1 MEKSND
7 SDTTPEM
14 TEEIVQGIL
23 GQVVSD
29 IPSHNQ
35 LDGMAEEHEETG
47 SNEPVEIAQEVQ
59 ETRQIPSISKEASAE
74 SSTDST
80 SEMDNVYHVKWIGW
94 NSNKTPIVTQNS
106 NGPCP
111 MLAIANVL
119 LLRGKMSLP
128 DGCEIV
134 SSEQLLETLGGN
146 RNFIYTL
153 IVAFHSMSFRGFSF
167 LKVELRITE
176 VKVGVCI
183 ISVILVITGLDVN
196 HENSCLAAS
205 KYGRFHVFSIIKN

>member
-1 MEKSND
+1 MIWQLLGDLRDFFTCQKSKIKKMEKSND

-14 TEEIVQGIL
+14 TEEIVQEIL

-29 IPSHNQ
+29 IPRHNQ

-47 SNEPVEIAQEVQ
+47 SNEPVEIAQEVTQ

-111 MLAIANVL
+111 MLAIANIL

-134 SSEQLLETLGGN
+134 SSEQLLETLGEN
-146 RNFIYTL
+146 RNFIYEL
-153 IVAFHSMSFRGFSF
+153 IA
-167 LKVELRITE
+167 
-176 VKVGVCI
+176 
-183 ISVILVITGLDVN
+183 GL
-196 HENSCLAAS
+196 HT
-205 KYGRFHVFSIIKN
+205 YF